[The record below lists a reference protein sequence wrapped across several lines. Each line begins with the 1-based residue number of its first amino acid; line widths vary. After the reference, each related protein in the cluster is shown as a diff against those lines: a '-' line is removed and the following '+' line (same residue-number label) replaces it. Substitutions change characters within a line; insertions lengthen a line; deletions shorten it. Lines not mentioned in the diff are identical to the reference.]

1 MGSRQYIEEWKIYK
15 SILDE
20 CKVKDKT
27 LWLDVRGNHGKR
39 QRSFCIILYN
49 FEKLNFRQ
57 F

>member
-39 QRSFCIILYN
+39 QRSFCIILYILKN
-49 FEKLNFRQ
+49 
-57 F
+57 